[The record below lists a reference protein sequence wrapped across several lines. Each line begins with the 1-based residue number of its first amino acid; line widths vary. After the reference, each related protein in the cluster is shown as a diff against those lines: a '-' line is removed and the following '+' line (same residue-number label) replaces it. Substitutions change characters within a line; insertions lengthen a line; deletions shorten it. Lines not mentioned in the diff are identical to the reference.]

1 MFHGFPAAVDVFEIR
16 PRKPTNLGVFGQFG
30 DFGDGVEVALGG
42 DGEAGFDDIDAHFI
56 QHLCDFQL
64 FVVGHCCAGG
74 LLAIA
79 QGRVKD
85 QNLIGHFGI
94 SLISLVVSWR
104 VQPSERSRRRA
115 RSEATKEEAE
125 EGLKTKAALGAAAA
139 KAHFVPQSRRSLV
152 RRFLN
157 HNTIRRGI
165 AGPLCNQSTVLPF
178 AVSDLAGGGV
188 DSAICIGGSAKSA
201 ALTVC
206 PKANIG
212 VAVCVGHGALAVVFG
227 VEELRLHRPS
237 PLA

>member
-125 EGLKTKAALGAAAA
+125 EGLSMSSCVHGGDYS
-139 KAHFVPQSRRSLV
+139 PE
-152 RRFLN
+152 
-157 HNTIRRGI
+157 RGFEK
-165 AGPLCNQSTVLPF
+165 GGF
-178 AVSDLAGGGV
+178 AEKSS